1 MWPVASISSVSESL
15 VIYIQA
21 AWMQRKTWN
30 INKDLTKG
38 LELTKG
44 LVLAVKLVMTQKVM
58 SDIQQVLPVDTDD
71 SKLSI
76 WDIGKDVPDES
87 LYLAPVSMSSY
98 W

>member
-1 MWPVASISSVSESL
+1 MWLVASISSVSESL

-21 AWMQRKTWN
+21 AWMQQKTWN
-30 INKDLTKG
+30 INKDLIRS
-38 LELTKG
+38 ELTKG
-44 LVLAVKLVMTQKVM
+44 LVLAVKLVMTQKVK

-98 W
+98 R